1 MFDSISAVTEK
12 INEIIWGFPTIVLLL
27 ACGIFFSVLL
37 KFFQFTKIRL
47 WLSNT
52 LFSLFKKD
60 VRKTGDS
67 KGISQFQAVST
78 ALAATIGTG
87 NIAGVA
93 TAISAG
99 GPGAVFWMW
108 FSACFSM
115 MTSYSENVLGI
126 FYRKKNESGEWCG
139 GPMFY
144 MKEGLSQNSK
154 TKKFAKPL
162 AVLYAFLLMIAALGI
177 GNMTQANSISESVGS
192 VFGFSVYAVAAVLTL
207 IALAVI
213 AGGVKRIAGVTEKLV
228 PFMALFYFLTTLY
241 IFVLNYKTIPYVFSS
256 IFKNA
261 FSFRAVFGAAG
272 GLAIKKCV
280 SMGFRRGIFSNEA
293 GLGASVTVNACSDVK
308 EPAKQG
314 MWGIFQV
321 FTDTLVICTMTAFA
335 LLSTTVHAVPLSQAL
350 ENLSSQT
357 QYVYIGEEKDF
368 SGGKLMLADMNAN
381 RIIKKDDSGK
391 AYTAKSGNGSFT
403 VKLAYSD
410 EYTYSNVMAL
420 RPVTDKDG
428 NITDITLSSVDGVSL
443 VLLAFSERFG
453 SVASVLLCIS
463 IVLFAFSSIV
473 GWSFYGA
480 KATEYIYGKKGAKIY
495 KGIYILFVFIGAV
508 SKLDLVWRVSDIFN
522 GLMAIVNVL
531 CLFALSGTVVKITQN
546 YLDRKNG
553 KPVSPLIS
561 NYDHNES

>member
-12 INEIIWGFPTIVLLL
+12 INEIIWGFPTIALLL

-115 MTSYSENVLGI
+115 MTSYGENVLGI
-126 FYRKKNESGEWCG
+126 FYRKKNEAGEWCG

-144 MKEGLSQNSK
+144 MKEGLSQKNK
-154 TKKFAKPL
+154 TKNLAKPL

-177 GNMTQANSISESVGS
+177 GNMTQANSISESIGS
-192 VFGFSVYAVAAVLTL
+192 VFGFSVYAVAAVLTI

-261 FSFRAVFGAAG
+261 FSFRSVFGAAG

-293 GLGASVTVNACSDVK
+293 GLGASVTVNSCSDVK

-350 ENLSSQT
+350 ESLSSQT

-391 AYTAKSGNGSFT
+391 AYTAKSGNSSFT
-403 VKLAYSD
+403 VKLSYSD

-420 RPVTDKDG
+420 HPVTDKDG

-473 GWSFYGA
+473 GWSFYGT
-480 KATEYIYGKKGAKIY
+480 KATEYIYGKKGTKIY
-495 KGIYILFVFIGAV
+495 KAIYILFVFIGAV
-508 SKLDLVWRVSDIFN
+508 SKLDFVWRVSDIFN

-546 YLDRKNG
+546 YLDRKSG
-553 KPVSPLIS
+553 KKVSPLIS
-561 NYDHNES
+561 YYDHNKS